1 MYKRQVEYS
10 AEHGTCEQCRI
21 WHTVLARTAVWY
33 GTGLRDGVRH
43 DTVAAAAS
51 RAKTNSR
58 CYKVVG
64 SFYSS
69 ESSSTLTC
77 CAAAVRC
84 HKVHKRRHEHESTST
99 RWPISASRQ
108 QNAMCEICRTFFQLC
123 GFACAWTSLRARNVS
138 PWFLANFRHFEP
150 HEHVPRT
157 SARAPWCTGGVPECP
172 GAGST
177 RKDPRPEEKK
187 IPLCKKK
194 HIYT

>member
-1 MYKRQVEYS
+1 MFFNNLLLLRTPRRHKPLKQYITVEYS

-99 RWPISASRQ
+99 R
-108 QNAMCEICRTFFQLC
+108 
-123 GFACAWTSLRARNVS
+123 
-138 PWFLANFRHFEP
+138 
-150 HEHVPRT
+150 
-157 SARAPWCTGGVPECP
+157 ARAPGGQSVRAVSRTPCAKSVGLFFNSVGLHAP
-172 GAGST
+172 GRLYVLGMS
-177 RKDPRPEEKK
+177 PRGC
-187 IPLCKKK
+187 LRL
-194 HIYT
+194 